1 MQHIEWAKGAWP
13 IDHVGRIM
21 REDYTTDTVCGTS
34 SESPLRS
41 TQESAS
47 GVESIRE
54 YTGTTYRMEQAAL
67 RYRHSAYQLGIVSLT
82 HHWSGNLVNRDIVQ
96 AWTVEESEPLG
107 VRILKVPSS
116 YIEAIRSA

>member
-1 MQHIEWAKGAWP
+1 MEWATGAWAMGP
-13 IDHVGRIM
+13 AGRFTGD
-21 REDYTTDTVCGTS
+21 EYNTDTVCGTS

-47 GVESIRE
+47 DVESIRE

-67 RYRHSAYQLGIVSLT
+67 RYRHSAYQYDIVNLT

-116 YIEAIRSA
+116 YIEATRST